1 MAAEKGIDRKKADV
15 ATTVSR
21 RGSRLPWPLLAVN
34 FALMA
39 IILVAGF
46 LYTRRQI
53 SRIKIDKMNELR
65 AIAALKTNQI
75 KHWLDEIL
83 DDGRFL
89 RSSMNFNAM
98 FIEKLKIKPADFQ
111 KFLSTWIKALK
122 DSEGSGEIRFLHLQ
136 VRPIWPAAEE
146 TKPADPALVSK
157 LQTVFAAG
165 DVSLFDLYFSKTLNR
180 INLSLRVPIFTF
192 SVFGQVLQAALLFSV
207 DPSQFLFPLIQSW
220 PTASPSAETLLVRRE
235 GEDVVYLNE
244 LRHRQ
249 NTALRLRFPI
259 AKKGI
264 PAARAARGEVGFVTG
279 LDYRGV
285 PVFAD
290 IHRIPGTSWSLI
302 AKIDQSEIYDLV
314 ARQEWVMLVLV
325 ISVFLV
331 ILLFSAYSWRQQQV
345 SYLRRQVNTDAALRQ
360 SEERYRQLVEN
371 QGEGICIVNQD
382 ENFIF
387 VNPAAEEIFGVPPG
401 TLAGRNLKEFLPVD
415 ELSRL
420 KEQNRKRAQGEKGSY
435 ELRIRR
441 PDGAERVL
449 LITAMPLKDPQGEV
463 SGTFGIFRDISDR
476 KRAELVECAL
486 YEISRAPETA
496 KSLDD
501 LYHAVHLI
509 IKSLMPAENFYVALY
524 DEEANLLHFPYYAD
538 EIDTSPPAQ
547 KPGKNLTGYV
557 LRTGRTLLCDAT
569 LDEEMTHRGE
579 VEMEGAPSA
588 CWLGAPLK
596 VDEKIVGVIA
606 LQHYSDPLA
615 YGEQEKQVLDFV
627 SGQVANT
634 IERKRD
640 EEKIRK
646 MLAEKE
652 LLLKEVH
659 HRVKNN
665 MMVIASLLQIQAQR
679 VSDQKTITVL
689 QESQNRI
696 RAMMAIYEKL
706 YQTTDLSHID
716 LKGYFTELTRS
727 LFAAYNV
734 RPEKIELEI
743 AISDIVLDIDRTI
756 PCGLIINELVS
767 NTLKYAFPGDRKGR
781 IKIEFSEIKVGGR
794 GTSPFRDKS
803 RCAPT
808 TEQDQVPMYTLTVA
822 NDGVPLPA
830 GFDITKNTGF
840 GLQLVNM
847 LAGQLGGKL
856 QVYSREWMEFQVT
869 FPQNYS

>member
-1 MAAEKGIDRKKADV
+1 MAAEKGIDRKKTDV
-15 ATTVSR
+15 ATAVSR
-21 RGSRLPWPLLAVN
+21 RGPRLPWPLLAVN

-83 DDGRFL
+83 NDGRFL
-89 RSSMNFNAM
+89 RSSMNFNAIFM
-98 FIEKLKIKPADFQ
+98 EKLKIKPADFQ
-111 KFLSTWIKALK
+111 KFISTWINALK
-122 DSEGSGEIRFLHLQ
+122 DFEGFGEIRFLHLQ

-146 TKPADPALVSK
+146 TKPADPALVRE

-165 DVSLFDLYFSKTLNR
+165 DVSIFDLYFSKTLKR
-180 INLSLRVPIFTF
+180 INLSLRVPVFTF
-192 SVFGQVLQAALLFSV
+192 SVSGQMLQAALLFSV
-207 DPSQFLFPLIQSW
+207 DPNQFLFPLIQSW

-249 NTALRLRFPI
+249 NTALRLRYPI
-259 AKKGI
+259 AKKEI
-264 PAARAARGEVGFVTG
+264 PAARATRGEVGFVTG
-279 LDYRGV
+279 PDYRGV

-302 AKIDQSEIYDLV
+302 AKIDQAEVYDLV
-314 ARQEWVMLVLV
+314 ARQEWAMFILVF
-325 ISVFLV
+325 SVFLV

-345 SYLRRQVNTDAALRQ
+345 SYLRRQVNTDAALQ
-360 SEERYRQLVEN
+360 ESENRYRMLVEN

-382 ENFIF
+382 ENFTF
-387 VNPAAEEIFGVPPG
+387 VNPAAEEIFGVAPA
-401 TLAGRNLKEFLPVD
+401 TLAGRNLKEFLPAA
-415 ELSRL
+415 ELTQL
-420 KEQNRKRAQGEKGSY
+420 EEQNRKRAQGEKGGY

-449 LITAMPLKDPQGEV
+449 LITAMPLKDQKGEV
-463 SGTFGIFRDISDR
+463 SGAFGIFRDISDR
-476 KRAELVECAL
+476 KRAELLESAL
-486 YEISRAPETA
+486 YKIARAPETA

-509 IKSLMPAENFYVALY
+509 IKGLMPAENFYVALY

-557 LRTGRTLLCDAT
+557 LRTGRTLLCDAA

-579 VEMEGAPSA
+579 VEMDGAPSA

-596 VDEKIVGVIA
+596 VGGKTIGVIA
-606 LQHYSDPLA
+606 LQHYSDPTA

-665 MMVIASLLQIQAQR
+665 MMVIASLLQIQTQR

-696 RAMMAIYEKL
+696 RAMMTIYEKL
-706 YQTTDLSHID
+706 YQTTDLTHIA
-716 LKGYFTELTRS
+716 LGEYFSELARS

-734 RPEKIELEI
+734 RSGTIDLET
-743 AISDIVLDIDRTI
+743 AISNITLDINRTI

-767 NTLKYAFPGDRKGR
+767 NTLKYAFPGERKGR
-781 IKIEFSEIKVGGR
+781 IKIEFRAMDDNGR
-794 GTSPFRDKS
+794 DTACR
-803 RCAPT
+803 A
-808 TEQDQVPMYTLTVA
+808 PMYALTVA
-822 NDGVPLPA
+822 NNGVPLPA
-830 GFDITKNTGF
+830 GFDITKSTGF

-856 QVYSREWMEFQVT
+856 QVYSREWTEFQVT
-869 FPQNYS
+869 FPQNHS